1 MKTTIQG
8 VKGARDFY
16 PEDME
21 SRQWLY
27 RVIRQVSESF
37 GYQEWDGPFLERIDL
52 YAAKSGEELVN
63 QQSFVFNDRGGEAI
77 TLRPELTPSLARMVA
92 QRQSE
97 LAFPL
102 RWWSFGPFWRYE
114 RPQKGRSR
122 EFFQWNIDM
131 IGVDTPESDA
141 ELIAICAEFFKHLGL
156 KPQQVQIYV
165 NDRRLTNRSLAELG
179 VAEDKRPEALHL
191 IDRSDKLSPEAWEA
205 YALEIG
211 LSSVQLNGLKVVLAD
226 ENLWKK
232 SEALTRIFTTLENL
246 GVRQYASYNAQIIRG
261 LDYYTAVVFEAYD
274 LDGGRSILGGGHYDN
289 LVAAVG
295 GEQLPAVGF
304 AMGDMMITIVL
315 EKYGLLPKGV
325 TLADAVLVTVFDEDR
340 LAASYSM
347 AAELRKAGLKV
358 VCYPEL
364 VKLPKQLKY
373 ADRVGI
379 RAAVIIGP
387 DEQVKRQVVV
397 KDLVARTQ
405 ETISQIEVA
414 GILKQMLAKDKSV

>member
-16 PEDME
+16 PEDMA

-27 RVIRQVSESF
+27 RILREVSESF

-63 QQSFVFNDRGGEAI
+63 QQSFVFNDRGGESI

-92 QRQSE
+92 QRQTE
-97 LAFPL
+97 LIFPL

-141 ELIAICAEFFKHLGL
+141 ELIAICAEFIKRLGL
-156 KPQQVQIYV
+156 KPEKVKIYV
-165 NDRRLTNRSLAELG
+165 NDRRLTNQSLAELG
-179 VAEDKRPEALHL
+179 VPEDIRPKALHL
-191 IDRSDKLSPEAWEA
+191 IDRRDKLSPQAWEA

-211 LSSVQLNGLKVVLAD
+211 LSTIQLDGLKVVLAD

-232 SEALTRIFTTLENL
+232 SDTLIRIFKTLESL
-246 GVRQYASYNAQIIRG
+246 GLCEYVSYSAYIIRG
-261 LDYYTAVVFEAYD
+261 LDYYTAVVFEAFD
-274 LDGGRSILGGGHYDN
+274 IDGGRSILGGGHYDN

-295 GEQLPAVGF
+295 GDQLPAVGF

-315 EKYGLLPKGV
+315 EKYGLLPEQT
-325 TLADAVLVTVFDEDR
+325 TLADAVLVTVFDSNCI
-340 LAASYSM
+340 AASYSL

-358 VCYPEL
+358 VCYPEV
-364 VKLPKQLKY
+364 VKLSKQLKY

-379 RAAVIIGP
+379 RTAVIIGP
-387 DEQVKRQVVV
+387 DEEAKQQVVV
-397 KDLVARTQ
+397 KDLLAHTQ
-405 ETISQIEVA
+405 ETVSWKEAA
-414 GILKQMLAKDKSV
+414 GILKQMLAQDKPV

>member
-1 MKTTIQG
+1 MKTIIQG

-16 PEDME
+16 PEDMA

-63 QQSFVFNDRGGEAI
+63 QQSFVFNDRGGESI

-92 QRQSE
+92 KRQSE
-97 LAFPL
+97 LVFPL

-156 KPQQVQIYV
+156 KPQQIQIYV
-165 NDRRLTNRSLAELG
+165 NDRRLTNSSLAELG
-179 VAEDKRPEALHL
+179 VPEDKRPEVLHL
-191 IDRSDKLSPEAWEA
+191 IDRRDKLSPEAWEA
-205 YALEIG
+205 YALEID
-211 LSSVQLNGLKVVLAD
+211 LSPAQLAGLKVVLAD
-226 ENLWKK
+226 KNLWKK
-232 SEALTRIFTTLENL
+232 SEALNRIFATLENL

-274 LDGGRSILGGGHYDN
+274 LDGGRAILGGGHYDN

-304 AMGDMMITIVL
+304 AMGDMMITLVL
-315 EKYGLLPKGV
+315 KKYGLLPERV

-358 VCYPEL
+358 VCYPEV

-387 DEQVKRQVVV
+387 EEQVKQQVVV
-397 KDLVARTQ
+397 KDLAARTQ
-405 ETISQIEVA
+405 ETVSRVEVA
-414 GILKQMLAKDKSV
+414 GILNQMLAKDKSV